1 MKYLTCKGTLY
12 LTWITLY
19 FLSHTGKYIQFLI
32 TMYIIEIS
40 YDIIIAKIGNGETME
55 NKDIIDGNN
64 EY

>member
-1 MKYLTCKGTLY
+1 
-12 LTWITLY
+12 
-19 FLSHTGKYIQFLI
+19 
-32 TMYIIEIS
+32 MYIIEIS